1 MLPYHTDQASL
12 FRAGDVTPSYFE
24 RHPASF
30 TTLAAICAE
39 CSRLAYVGYLARD
52 LAKRGDARQKLES
65 ALAAGGLGPVAAFV
79 AHIDQF
85 ASKERDELQRTG
97 TEAFAAVRAVS
108 GELIIAFRGTEPDR
122 KEDLFTDVNAVLV
135 RWDRGGK
142 VHNGFLQAF
151 RAIEPAIAAWIAQ
164 HGSGPI
170 VFTGHSLG
178 GALATLAASRWPAGR
193 LITFGSPRVGDAAFV
208 NTLSATTID
217 RYVDCW
223 DLVPR
228 LPPTLPWLAVQS
240 FKMLGRGTSPLRF
253 WGLYQHTGGRRYIDR
268 NGTVHEQI
276 DDDAVNADQA
286 RATADLPLKQ
296 RLGFGRI
303 GTRALSDHAPVN
315 YLRALIPD
323 AG

>member
-12 FRAGDVTPSYFE
+12 FRSGDVAPSYFE

-30 TTLAAICAE
+30 TTLEAACAE
-39 CSRLAYVGYLARD
+39 CSRLAYVGYLDRD
-52 LAKRGDARQKLES
+52 PAKRDDARQKLES
-65 ALAAGGLGPVAAFV
+65 ALAAGGLGPAVAFV
-79 AHIDQF
+79 AHIDQLGIK
-85 ASKERDELQRTG
+85 ARDELSRTG

-122 KEDLFTDVNAVLV
+122 REDLFTDVNAVLV
-135 RWDRGGK
+135 RWDLGGK

-151 RAIEPAIAAWIAQ
+151 RAIEPAVAAWIKQ

-178 GALATLAASRWPAGR
+178 GALATLAASRWPTSR

-208 NTLSATTID
+208 KTLSGTEIQ

-240 FKMLGRGTSPLRF
+240 FKVLGRGSSPLRF

-268 NGTVHEQI
+268 NGTIHEQI
-276 DDDAVNADQA
+276 DERSVSGDQA
-286 RATADLPLKQ
+286 KGVAALQLKE
-296 RLGFGRI
+296 RLGLDKI
-303 GTRALSDHAPVN
+303 GSRALSDHAPVN